1 MIPLPE
7 HPRKRFRT
15 PSPLSKGR
23 SRKEYRRYRELN
35 GRETTTGDS
44 NDNFTERKEQESF
57 AREQTRLNQIQ
68 EAEQMREWV
77 SKEDEFV
84 LQQSKKKAHIR
95 VREGRA
101 KNIDWL
107 AVTLSVIDQTTDPLE
122 DEINDTEVDIVDPTG
137 IFEGLNHSQLEELGK
152 EISSYLTL
160 ESCERNRRYWSVRC
174 VGMMRLPGA
183 DRCQALEVI
192 CRNYQVQ
199 LAPTSSRGRSFNAVA
214 NDVDRL
220 FGTKSLEELNAL
232 EASISSKLAS
242 NEPIDVEY
250 WEQLLSSVAVY
261 KAKAELN
268 HVYKSIL
275 DSRLANLR
283 QQQASEASIFKEKM
297 ALLLLSS
304 SKDLEIASG
313 QALTSELL
321 EPVVQYSRQFDPEPL
336 LKLRAEDRG
345 SDVVEELEFIDK
357 IASYCRLDKTIQY
370 LTANRIMKGVEF

>member
-1 MIPLPE
+1 MMPLPE
-7 HPRKRFRT
+7 HPKKRFRA

-23 SRKEYRRYRELN
+23 SRKEPRRHRELN
-35 GRETTTGDS
+35 GPETTTGDS

-107 AVTLSVIDQTTDPLE
+107 AVTLSVIDPTTDPLE

-174 VGMMRLPGA
+174 ACTTRLLVLTAVRPSKSSVEITRCSLPPPARGVAHSMRLQMMSTN
-183 DRCQALEVI
+183 C
-192 CRNYQVQ
+192 
-199 LAPTSSRGRSFNAVA
+199 LAPKV
-214 NDVDRL
+214 
-220 FGTKSLEELNAL
+220 
-232 EASISSKLAS
+232 
-242 NEPIDVEY
+242 
-250 WEQLLSSVAVY
+250 
-261 KAKAELN
+261 
-268 HVYKSIL
+268 
-275 DSRLANLR
+275 
-283 QQQASEASIFKEKM
+283 
-297 ALLLLSS
+297 
-304 SKDLEIASG
+304 
-313 QALTSELL
+313 
-321 EPVVQYSRQFDPEPL
+321 
-336 LKLRAEDRG
+336 
-345 SDVVEELEFIDK
+345 
-357 IASYCRLDKTIQY
+357 
-370 LTANRIMKGVEF
+370 